1 MKGGHNRLH
10 IEQKVNP
17 QTDQRYCIA
26 FPEGYAA
33 HEPAPL
39 ILALHF
45 AGHGTPF
52 YGRFILEELVEP
64 GLRELGAIIV
74 APDCTGDS
82 WDESE
87 SEADV
92 LNLLDFVSGEWLIDR
107 EKVVVTGYSMGGNGA
122 WHLAAHHPGIFS
134 AAVILSGWPPARMS
148 LMDCQV
154 PVYVIHSQADEFV
167 PVEST
172 QSVVAGLTEQ
182 GIESEFVLLEEI
194 THFETYRFKQ
204 PLKTAVP
211 WIKSL
216 WREKS

>member
-1 MKGGHNRLH
+1 MKGGHKRLH

-17 QTDQRYCIA
+17 QTGQRFCIA
-26 FPEGYAA
+26 FPEGYVA

-74 APDCTGDS
+74 APDCTGGS
-82 WDESE
+82 WNEPK

-92 LNLLDFVSGEWLIDR
+92 LHLLDLVSGLWLIDGA
-107 EKVVVTGYSMGGNGA
+107 KVVVTGYRMGGNGA
-122 WHLAAHHPGIFS
+122 WHLAAHHPGKFS
-134 AAVILSGWPPARMS
+134 AAVVVSGWPPAEIARM
-148 LMDCQV
+148 DWQV
-154 PVYVIHSQADEFV
+154 PVYVIHSQADEFI
-167 PVEST
+167 PFEPT
-172 QSVVAGLTEQ
+172 QSLVAGLTGRGVEV
-182 GIESEFVLLEEI
+182 ELVLLEGI
-194 THFETYRFKQ
+194 THFETIRFIQ
-204 PLKTAVP
+204 PLKSAVP